1 MIANVVVSR
10 LLATCANPAQT
21 SRLVPALWV
30 CGGKMSDADR
40 IEVLVLADE
49 KVCMASATGRA
60 GRTLKQLAECL
71 VSGC

>member
-1 MIANVVVSR
+1 
-10 LLATCANPAQT
+10 
-21 SRLVPALWV
+21 
-30 CGGKMSDADR
+30 MSDADR